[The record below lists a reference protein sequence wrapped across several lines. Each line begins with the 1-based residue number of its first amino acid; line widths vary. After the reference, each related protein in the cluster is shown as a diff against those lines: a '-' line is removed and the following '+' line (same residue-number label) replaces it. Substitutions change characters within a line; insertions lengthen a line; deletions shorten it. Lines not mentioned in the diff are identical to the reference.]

1 MTIGQSERDFE
12 SKALGNVI
20 YHTGKYEAMP
30 MGIVLRRR
38 PGATRWAEWSWRVSD
53 VLPGASNAE
62 WRLLREEGNVCE
74 FHAATLLLELH
85 GADTDSYLHGLN
97 AQVPCL
103 YVVMRESDEDTLPFE
118 LVLVTAS
125 PYEAQD
131 YADNGEDI
139 VEKVVMPRSVS
150 AWVQRFVDQHHKEE
164 TFKKRKRDKKD
175 VTLTTEGVGDVR
187 IRQMAD
193 VYRSPTQAKKE
204 RLQ

>member
-1 MTIGQSERDFE
+1 M
-12 SKALGNVI
+12 I
-20 YHTGKYEAMP
+20 YNSGKYEAMP

-38 PGATRWAEWSWRVSD
+38 PGATRWAAWSWRVSG

-62 WRLLREEGNVCE
+62 WRLLREEGNTCE
-74 FHAATLLLELH
+74 FHAATLMLELH
-85 GADTDSYLHGLN
+85 RADTDSYLHGLN

-103 YVVMRESDEDTLPFE
+103 YVVMREADETAHPFE

-139 VEKVVMPRSVS
+139 VEKVAMPQSVF
-150 AWVQRFVDQHHKEE
+150 AWVQGFVDQHHREE
-164 TFKKRKRDKKD
+164 AFKKRRRDKKD
-175 VTLTTEGVGDVR
+175 ITLTSDGVGDAR
-187 IRQMAD
+187 IRQLVD
-193 VYRSPTQAKKE
+193 VYRSPALAKKE